1 MGEQKCSQSLRFVV
15 KMSYSSQ
22 KIYHPSTT
30 ISHKVEEGNSG
41 YHVKVSGKCIT
52 LPVTQDLPGGS
63 NGKASVYNAGDP
75 GLTLGQE
82 DVLEKEMGIHSSN
95 QFSSVQF
102 SRSVVSDS
110 L

>member
-1 MGEQKCSQSLRFVV
+1 MGVNYQLPWFSGLWTQTELCTSFPGSQDF
-15 KMSYSSQ
+15 
-22 KIYHPSTT
+22 
-30 ISHKVEEGNSG
+30 
-41 YHVKVSGKCIT
+41 
-52 LPVTQDLPGGS
+52 PGGS
-63 NGKASVYNAGDP
+63 DGKASVYNAGDP